1 MKHGVK
7 NMLPCLACQPF
18 SSANLVVE
26 HETKPESSHAR
37 IFSACG
43 NCLVIH
49 ALGFL
54 CIVTGIIT
62 SVDFPRMDA
71 GSITGVREMPAQG
84 AAHGDD
90 QYKSFMDEIRRSHV
104 DEQEDA
110 HMDGRYKSFMDEIR
124 KAHVDEQEDAHMD
137 VPVRRTTK
145 KKARS
150 RRSSSVPA
158 TIIVDDETELMQREV
173 ALQEKNYLEYKN
185 DASMFHMAMEDDME
199 EEVYTNSYFK
209 KNLREMVYYSLDLY
223 RWLSVFANSSL
234 YTMVFLSAPTGMIAW
249 IISYFQAASALKRR
263 ELRRKHVS
271 RRKVHL
277 CRSGIKKTRRVCL
290 MLVLV
295 YTNMEVAKAMDQQ
308 LRQLAESAASTQ
320 QHLQTLIGALDAQR
334 QEAHRTAEKSATAS
348 RQAFESTHQSI
359 QASQAMMQELQTRQE
374 GTNESITRKFSNPS
388 RKIAGSPGSPISIHS
403 RSDRSLQSQEGR
415 SSMAQIDQDSRC
427 LWSQRSER
435 GKRSVS

>member
-1 MKHGVK
+1 MVAEHSSIQSAMMLPELAALAVALGAMAFATWWFSRNGDEKKKVQRNTVQGIPENISLYVTATGSKVHAKECNFVSCHDPRTGTRLMKHGVK

-54 CIVTGIIT
+54 CILTGIII
-62 SVDFPRMDA
+62 SVDFQRMDA
-71 GSITGVREMPAQG
+71 GTITGVREMPAQG
-84 AAHGDD
+84 TAHGDD
-90 QYKSFMDEIRRSHV
+90 RYKSFMDEIRRAHV
-104 DEQEDA
+104 DEQDDA
-110 HMDGRYKSFMDEIR
+110 HRNDRYKSFMDEIR
-124 KAHVDEQEDAHMD
+124 RAHVDEQDYAHMD

-158 TIIVDDETELMQREV
+158 AMTVDDETELMSSVPTAMTVDDETELMQKEMV
-173 ALQEKNYLEYKN
+173 LQEKNYLEYKN
-185 DASMFHMAMEDDME
+185 DASMFHMAMEEDME
-199 EEVYTNSYFK
+199 EEVYTSSYFK

-223 RWLSVFANSSL
+223 RWLSVLANSSF

-277 CRSGIKKTRRVCL
+277 CRSGVRKTRRVCL

-308 LRQLAESAASTQ
+308 LNSDNLLSQL
-320 QHLQTLIGALDAQR
+320 LAL
-334 QEAHRTAEKSATAS
+334 
-348 RQAFESTHQSI
+348 
-359 QASQAMMQELQTRQE
+359 
-374 GTNESITRKFSNPS
+374 SN
-388 RKIAGSPGSPISIHS
+388 ICNH
-403 RSDRSLQSQEGR
+403 
-415 SSMAQIDQDSRC
+415 
-427 LWSQRSER
+427 
-435 GKRSVS
+435 